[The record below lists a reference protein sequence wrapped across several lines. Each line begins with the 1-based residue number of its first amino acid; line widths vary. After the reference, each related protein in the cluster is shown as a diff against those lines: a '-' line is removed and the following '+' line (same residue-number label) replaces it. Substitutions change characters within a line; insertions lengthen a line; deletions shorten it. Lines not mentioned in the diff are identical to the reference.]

1 MSSSPKITLDL
12 YPRSANADPQSSTD
26 FISSHGGGGG
36 GLDSSALAALT
47 LNTEPSWVCSC
58 CYNSNQGG
66 LAKCTVCGVRK
77 PQGSLETPTT
87 PAADPFH
94 FIESIPTNTA
104 IDTPSTNEQPGIA
117 CPACTFHNDPF
128 MIHCEMCGTQL
139 QDQDSMAF
147 MLHRQQQHQRSIS
160 QLPSTLSQPSTS
172 LSTTPNSLDMT
183 ATGKLSAPGKFMAG
197 MSNFYNG
204 SKPTVEDANSV
215 KLSFRA
221 GGSGSFQT
229 LLKSAVGNKAWEVN
243 PIARGN
249 FSSHGHY
256 FDSADEIA
264 D

>member
-12 YPRSANADPQSSTD
+12 YPRSANADPLSSTD
-26 FISSHGGGGG
+26 FISSHGGG

-47 LNTEPSWVCSC
+47 LKTEPSWVCTV

-77 PQGSLETPTT
+77 PQGSLEIPTT

-94 FIESIPTNTA
+94 FVESIPTNAA
-104 IDTPSTNEQPGIA
+104 INTPPTNEQPGIA

-128 MIHCEMCGTQL
+128 MIHCEICGTQL

-160 QLPSTLSQPSTS
+160 QLPSTLSQSSTS
-172 LSTTPNSLDMT
+172 LAITPNSSDTT
-183 ATGKLSAPGKFMAG
+183 AAGKMSASGKFMAG

-204 SKPTVEDANSV
+204 SKSVAEDANSV

-221 GGSGSFQT
+221 GGTGNFQT
-229 LLKSAVGNKAWEVN
+229 LLKLAMVNKAWEVN
-243 PIARGN
+243 TIPRETFESIHI
-249 FSSHGHY
+249 F
-256 FDSADEIA
+256 FDCTDEIV